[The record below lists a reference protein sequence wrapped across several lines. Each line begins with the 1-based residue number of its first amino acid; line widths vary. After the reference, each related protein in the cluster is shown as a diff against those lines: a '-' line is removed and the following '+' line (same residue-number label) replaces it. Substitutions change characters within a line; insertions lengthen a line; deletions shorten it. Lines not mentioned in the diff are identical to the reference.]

1 MSTAGRRTEKPATS
15 RSNEMSA
22 SKSRMSATS
31 ALVPPM
37 SRVMTLRRPEPFA
50 ECAAPTAPAAGPDN
64 AVRTGSAR
72 ARSGDIRPPLDWLI
86 PMEASGATRASPS
99 SRSDT

>member
-1 MSTAGRRTEKPATS
+1 MKPATS

-22 SKSRMSATS
+22 WKSRISATS

-37 SRVMTLRRPEPFA
+37 SRVMTSRLPESFA
-50 ECAAPTAPAAGPDN
+50 ECAAPIAPAAGPDN

-72 ARSGDIRPPLDWLI
+72 ARSGDISPPLDWLMPI
-86 PMEASGATRASPS
+86 AAPGATRASPS
-99 SRSDT
+99 SSVAR